1 MKVGDLVK
9 RCSTGKI
16 DLVIDVILDASE
28 WSPTHRLG
36 FCERGTEGEWVL
48 LAGNQRLVYAS
59 NYEVISESR

>member
-16 DLVIDVILDASE
+16 DLVIDVILGA
-28 WSPTHRLG
+28 PPLANG
-36 FCERGTEGEWVL
+36 PCKQGTEGEWVL

>member
-16 DLVIDVILDASE
+16 DLVIDVILGA
-28 WSPTHRLG
+28 PPLANGPGQATNL
-36 FCERGTEGEWVL
+36 EGAWVL